1 MAKFGKTQ
9 QTEEEFYRRFEI
21 FRSNYKRI
29 VDHNAIP
36 DSGFELEINQFAD
49 LTDEEFISTHT
60 GLKVPKHVTER
71 LEREGLSIPAEE
83 DYATTRTKE
92 RRRLEIIRSKEK
104 YHDMMNDRMM
114 VQSSSDSSETG
125 EDDFI
130 FTDSGNNPE
139 DADVEIKPYVNWYK
153 DGYVSSPYDQ
163 GHCGGCWAFSTAA
176 AVESLCKISNPTNA
190 TCPDGL
196 QEFSVQYLL
205 DCDKEDYGGDNYGC
219 IGGWMY

>member
-1 MAKFGKTQ
+1 MATFGKTQ
-9 QTEEEFYRRFEI
+9 QTEEEFYKRFEI
-21 FRSNYKRI
+21 FRGNYKQI

-49 LTDEEFISTHT
+49 LTEEEFISTHT

-83 DYATTRTKE
+83 DYATARSKE
-92 RRRLEIIRSKEK
+92 RRRLEIIRSKHT
-104 YHDMMNDRMM
+104 YHDRM
-114 VQSSSDSSETG
+114 VRSSLGSDDAG

-130 FTDSGNNPE
+130 LTKSGNNPE
-139 DADVEIKPYVNWYK
+139 DAKVELKPSVNWYK

-176 AVESLCKISNPTNA
+176 AVESLCKISNPTNG

-196 QEFSVQYLL
+196 QEFSV
-205 DCDKEDYGGDNYGC
+205 
-219 IGGWMY
+219 